1 MSNPSYHLDTLCI
14 QGGYEPAS
22 GEPRIVPIAQST
34 TFKYDSA
41 EQVGDLFDL
50 RTPGFFYTRLANPT
64 VAAVEAKIAALE
76 GGAGA
81 LCTASGQAAISYA
94 ILNICQAGDHLV
106 ASSALY
112 GGTLNLFA
120 VSLKKMG
127 IAVTFVAPDAPD
139 DELQAAIRPE
149 TKCIFGETI
158 ANPALRV
165 LDLARVAGV
174 AHRNGLPLIVD
185 NTFATP
191 ALCRPLDFGAD
202 LVVHST
208 SKYLDGHAC
217 ALGGVIVD
225 GGRFDWVASGRFPG
239 LTQPDDSYHGLVY
252 CEAFGPLAY
261 IVKARVQLMRDLGAA
276 ASPMNAFLL
285 NLGLETLP
293 LRMARHSSN
302 ALAVAR
308 HLAGHAK
315 VGWVNYPGLDGH
327 ADHALV
333 QRYLPAGQSGVVAF
347 GVRGG
352 REAAMRFMN
361 RLRLAAI
368 VVHVADAR
376 TSVLHPASTT
386 HRQLNDEQLA
396 ACGIGPDMIRFSV
409 GIEHAG
415 DILADLDQALAGD

>member
-1 MSNPSYHLDTLCI
+1 MHWYTGNTIYDTVLTAAFAFAAF
-14 QGGYEPAS
+14 E
-22 GEPRIVPIAQST
+22 
-34 TFKYDSA
+34 
-41 EQVGDLFDL
+41 
-50 RTPGFFYTRLANPT
+50 T
-64 VAAVEAKIAALE
+64 V
-76 GGAGA
+76 
-81 LCTASGQAAISYA
+81 
-94 ILNICQAGDHLV
+94 
-106 ASSALY
+106 
-112 GGTLNLFA
+112 
-120 VSLKKMG
+120 
-127 IAVTFVAPDAPD
+127 
-139 DELQAAIRPE
+139 
-149 TKCIFGETI
+149 
-158 ANPALRV
+158 
-165 LDLARVAGV
+165 
-174 AHRNGLPLIVD
+174 

-327 ADHALV
+327 ADHTLV